1 MSWYHRLGL
10 SIMIVLLLVSC
21 SIDAASNSGELASR
35 PPGQTARPSPSLGAL
50 APSGSQGAESAA
62 TLNGASD
69 FFLIDKLVRSPQID
83 GIDLHVR
90 YVERTAD
97 GLIVHL
103 SFYNNRGEDLAYVTG
118 ADVEDARLSGDGGE
132 YALTAHSSS
141 LDSGI
146 DPDNGWLNGGANV
159 GTLTFAGAQGE
170 TLALEFP
177 GFPSVELNLDQPMAE
192 APQSPPPAEGT
203 YAFDLEATSSR
214 LENIALR
221 IEQAQVEADALLL
234 TIAFVN
240 RNESDITF
248 TSTVKGN
255 DALIFDGLWQQYRP
269 GQVEQTLDSGIEPQG
284 SVWGEGEANRGVLT
298 FPRPESGN
306 VILFEFPSY
315 PRIRIPLQPGEAATI
330 ASDSDLPPTAAPRP
344 TPTAAPTPTP
354 LSPEA
359 QARQDMRDL
368 LARMTNALVDRDR
381 DEYLAAFAP
390 ELREAQGQ
398 LFDRIDG
405 LPLEELRI
413 EPGDVDQNGV
423 LSSDQAELSS
433 YQAEMSWKIREVDP
447 ENVFNANLEYTAQ
460 RQDGAW
466 QIAAVGGD
474 VPFWSYAETEAI
486 RSGAFWIFYRP
497 ESAEELPEIEREA
510 QQAFEQVNQELPNRA
525 KPVNVMRV
533 TATEQEFTD
542 LTERSGERFLG
553 VASARF
559 RIRKAGITI
568 ASQAFFINSAAFEQ
582 DPQQDRQRTITHE
595 LTHLVLSPETMP
607 YTPAWV
613 SEGAAMFVSDD
624 LPQTLIA
631 DWYRESGPDTMSLI
645 ELSAKTSFGE
655 HDALDEQTAI
665 DYAYSAFLT
674 KYLVEKY
681 RKDTF
686 FAFYDSFADVP
697 FEAISNELP
706 RTGDGAL
713 IEDSM
718 GNLAQQLAPEQVQNA
733 FGVDLETLES
743 EYEAW
748 LGQQVGE

>member
-10 SIMIVLLLVSC
+10 SILIVLLLVSC
-21 SIDAASNSGELASR
+21 SIDATSNIGEQATR
-35 PPGQTARPSPSLGAL
+35 PSSQSARPIPSLGTTPTTDQA
-50 APSGSQGAESAA
+50 SDDVA
-62 TLNGASD
+62 TLNSSSD

-83 GIDLHVR
+83 GIDMHVR
-90 YVERTAD
+90 YVERTTD
-97 GLIVHL
+97 GLVVHL

-118 ADVEDARLSGDGGE
+118 ADVNSARLSGDDGE
-132 YALTAHSSS
+132 YTLTAHSRS

-146 DPDNGWLNGGANV
+146 DPDDGWLNGGANV

-170 TLALEFP
+170 TLTLDFP
-177 GFPSVELNLDQPMAE
+177 GFPTVELNLDQPMDE
-192 APQSPPPAEGT
+192 APLPPPPVDGIYT
-203 YAFDLEATSSR
+203 YDLEASSSR

-221 IEQAQVEADALLL
+221 IEQAKVEGDALLL

-248 TSTVKGN
+248 TSTVKGD
-255 DALIFDGLWQQYRP
+255 DAIIFDGLWQQYRP

-284 SVWGEGEANRGVLT
+284 SVWGEGEANTGVLT
-298 FPRPESGN
+298 FPRPQSGS

-315 PRIRIPLQPGEAATI
+315 PRIRIPLQPGENASIAA
-330 ASDSDLPPTAAPRP
+330 DSDLPPTAAPRP

-359 QARQDMRDL
+359 QAHQDMRDL
-368 LARMTNALVDRDR
+368 LARMTDALVSRNR

-390 ELREAQGQ
+390 ELHESQGQ
-398 LFDRIDG
+398 LFDRVDG
-405 LPLEELRI
+405 LPLEDLRI
-413 EPGDVDQNGV
+413 EPGDVEQNGA
-423 LSSDQAELSS
+423 LSSDQTELSG
-433 YQAEMSWKIREVDP
+433 YQAEMSWKVREVDP
-447 ENVFNANLEYTAQ
+447 ENVFNANLEYTAR
-460 RQDGAW
+460 RQDGTW
-466 QIAAVGGD
+466 QITAVGGQ
-474 VPFWSYAETEAI
+474 VPFWAYAETQAI

-497 ESAEELPEIEREA
+497 ESAEDLPDIEREA
-510 QQAFEQVNQELPNRA
+510 QQAFDQVNQELPNRA

-542 LTERSGERFLG
+542 LTERSGDRFLG

-559 RIRKAGITI
+559 RIQKAGITI

-624 LPQTLIA
+624 LPLTTIS
-631 DWYRESGPDTMSLI
+631 DWYRDSGPDTMSLVD
-645 ELSAKTSFGE
+645 LSAKTSFGE
-655 HDALDEQTAI
+655 HDALDDQTAI

-674 KYLVEKY
+674 KYLVDTY
-681 RKDTF
+681 GKDQF
-686 FAFYDSFADVP
+686 FDFYDSFADVP
-697 FEAISNELP
+697 FDAISDQLP

-713 IEDSM
+713 LEASM
-718 GNLAQQLAPEQVQNA
+718 GNLAQQLTPQQVQDA
-733 FGVDLETLES
+733 FGIDLQTLES
-743 EYEAW
+743 EYETW
-748 LGQQVGE
+748 LGEQVQ

>member
-1 MSWYHRLGL
+1 MPWYHRLGL
-10 SIMIVLLLVSC
+10 SILIVLLLVSC
-21 SIDAASNSGELASR
+21 SIDATSNTGEATSRSLAQS
-35 PPGQTARPSPSLGAL
+35 ARPGPSLGVP
-50 APSGSQGAESAA
+50 APGSDPAQVGAAVQS
-62 TLNGASD
+62 GASD

-97 GLIVHL
+97 GLVVHL

-118 ADVEDARLSGDGGE
+118 ADVEAARLSGDDGE
-132 YALTAHSSS
+132 FTLTAHSPS

-146 DPDNGWLNGGANV
+146 DPEDGWLNGGANA

-170 TLALEFP
+170 TLTLEFP
-177 GFPSVELNLDQPMAE
+177 GFPAVELNLDQPMAE
-192 APQSPPPAEGT
+192 APEPAPPVEGM
-203 YAFDLEATSSR
+203 YAYDLEVVSSR

-221 IEQAQVEADALLL
+221 IEQARVESDALLL

-248 TSTVKGN
+248 TSTVEGD
-255 DALIFDGLWQQYRP
+255 DAIIFDGLWQQYRP
-269 GQVEQTLDSGIEPQG
+269 GQVEPTLDSGIQPQG
-284 SVWGEGEANRGVLT
+284 SVWGEGEANTGVLT
-298 FPRPESGN
+298 FPRPQSGS

-315 PRIRIPLQPGEAATI
+315 PRIRIPLQPGEEATI
-330 ASDSDLPPTAAPRP
+330 AADSDLPPTAAPRP

-354 LSPEA
+354 LNPED
-359 QARQDMRDL
+359 QARQEMRDL
-368 LARMTNALVDRDR
+368 LTQMTQALTNRDR
-381 DEYLAAFAP
+381 DAYLAAFAP
-390 ELREAQGQ
+390 DLHETQGR
-398 LFDRIDG
+398 LFDRMDG

-413 EPGDVDQNGV
+413 EPGDVDQNGA
-423 LSSDQAELSS
+423 LSGDQAELSG
-433 YQAEMSWKIREVDP
+433 YQAEMSWKVREVDP
-447 ENVFNANLEYTAQ
+447 ENVFNANLEYTAR
-460 RQDGAW
+460 RQDGGW
-466 QIAAVGGD
+466 QITAVGGQ
-474 VPFWSYAETEAI
+474 VPFWAYDETEVLRA
-486 RSGAFWIFYRP
+486 GAFWIFYRP
-497 ESAEELPEIEREA
+497 ESAEELPNIEREA
-510 QQAFEQVNQELPNRA
+510 QQAFDRVNQELPNRA

-559 RIRKAGITI
+559 RIKKAGITI

-624 LPQTLIA
+624 LPLTTIS
-631 DWYRESGPDTMSLI
+631 DWYRESGPDTMSLVD
-645 ELSAKTSFGE
+645 LSAKTSFGE
-655 HDALDEQTAI
+655 HDALDDQTAI

-681 RKDTF
+681 GKDQF

-697 FEAISNELP
+697 FDTISNDLP
-706 RTGDGAL
+706 RAGDAAL
-713 IEDSM
+713 LEASM
-718 GNLAQQLAPEQVQNA
+718 GNLAQKLAPQQVQDA
-733 FGVDLETLES
+733 FGVDLQTLEA
-743 EYEAW
+743 EYETW
-748 LGQQVGE
+748 LGAQVE

>member
-10 SIMIVLLLVSC
+10 SILIVLLLVSC
-21 SIDAASNSGELASR
+21 SIDAASDTGEPTSR
-35 PPGQTARPSPSLGAL
+35 PLVQSARPVPSLGVPE
-50 APSGSQGAESAA
+50 PSSDPSQVGAAVLS
-62 TLNGASD
+62 GAGD

-83 GIDLHVR
+83 GIDMHVR

-97 GLIVHL
+97 GLVVHL

-118 ADVEDARLSGDGGE
+118 ADVEAARLSGDDGE
-132 YALTAHSSS
+132 YPLTAHSAS
-141 LDSGI
+141 LNSGI
-146 DPDNGWLNGGANV
+146 DPDDGWLDGGANV

-170 TLALEFP
+170 TLTLEFP
-177 GFPSVELNLDQPMAE
+177 GFPAVELNLDQPMAE
-192 APQSPPPAEGT
+192 GVDPLPPVEGI
-203 YAFDLEATSSR
+203 YSYDLEVASSR

-221 IEQAQVEADALLL
+221 IEQARVEADALLL

-248 TSTVKGN
+248 TSTVQGD
-255 DALIFDGLWQQYRP
+255 DAIIFDGLWQQYRP
-269 GQVEQTLDSGIEPQG
+269 GQVEQTLDGGIQPEG
-284 SVWGEGEANRGVLT
+284 SVWGEGEANTGVLT
-298 FPRPESGN
+298 FPRPQSGS

-315 PRIRIPLQPGEAATI
+315 PRIRVPLQPGEEATI
-330 ASDSDLPPTAAPRP
+330 ATDSDLPPTAAPRP

-354 LSPEA
+354 LGPEE
-359 QARQDMRDL
+359 QARQEMRDL
-368 LARMTNALVDRDR
+368 LARMTNALSDRDR

-390 ELREAQGQ
+390 ELRETQGQ

-405 LPLEELRI
+405 LPLEEMRI

-423 LSSDQAELSS
+423 LSDDQAELSG

-447 ENVFNANLEYTAQ
+447 ENIFNANLEYTAQ
-460 RQDGAW
+460 RQDGSW
-466 QIAAVGGD
+466 QITSVGGD

-486 RSGAFWIFYRP
+486 RSGPFWIFYRP
-497 ESAEELPEIEREA
+497 ESAEELPDIEREA
-510 QQAFEQVNQELPNRA
+510 QQAFDLVNQALPNRA

-559 RIRKAGITI
+559 RIKKAGISI

-613 SEGAAMFVSDD
+613 SEGAAMFVSND
-624 LPQTLIA
+624 LPLTTIS
-631 DWYRESGPDTMSLI
+631 DWYRESGPDTMSLVD
-645 ELSAKTSFGE
+645 LSAKTSFGE
-655 HDALDEQTAI
+655 HDALDDQTAI

-674 KYLVEKY
+674 RYLVEKY
-681 RKDTF
+681 GKDQF
-686 FAFYDSFADVP
+686 FDFYDSFADVP
-697 FEAISNELP
+697 FDAISNELP
-706 RTGDGAL
+706 RAGDDAL
-713 IEDSM
+713 LEASMDS
-718 GNLAQQLAPEQVQNA
+718 LAQKLAPQQVQDV
-733 FGVDLETLES
+733 FGVDLQMLES
-743 EYEAW
+743 EYETW
-748 LGQQVGE
+748 LGEQVE

>member
-10 SIMIVLLLVSC
+10 SILIVLLLVSC
-21 SIDAASNSGELASR
+21 SIDAASDTDE
-35 PPGQTARPSPSLGAL
+35 PTARPLVQSARPIPSFV
-50 APSGSQGAESAA
+50 GAEPVS
-62 TLNGASD
+62 GAGD

-83 GIDLHVR
+83 GIDMHVR

-97 GLIVHL
+97 GLVVHV

-118 ADVEDARLSGDGGE
+118 ADVEAARLIGDDGE
-132 YALTAHSSS
+132 YTLTAHSPS

-146 DPDNGWLNGGANV
+146 DPDDGWLNGGANV

-170 TLALEFP
+170 TLTLEFP
-177 GFPSVELNLDQPMAE
+177 GFPAVELNLDQPMAE
-192 APQSPPPAEGT
+192 GVDPLPPVEGI
-203 YAFDLEATSSR
+203 YSYDLEVASSR

-221 IEQAQVEADALLL
+221 IEQARVEADALLL

-248 TSTVKGN
+248 TSTVQGD
-255 DALIFDGLWQQYRP
+255 DAIIFDGRWQQYRP
-269 GQVEQTLDSGIEPQG
+269 GQVEQTLDSGIQPQG
-284 SVWGEGEANRGVLT
+284 SVWGEGEANTGVLT
-298 FPRPESGN
+298 FPRPQSGS

-315 PRIRIPLQPGEAATI
+315 PRIRIPLQPGEEATI
-330 ASDSDLPPTAAPRP
+330 ADDSDLPPTAAPRP

-354 LSPEA
+354 LSPEE
-359 QARQDMRDL
+359 QARQEMRDL

-390 ELREAQGQ
+390 ELRETQGQ

-405 LPLEELRI
+405 LPLEEMRI
-413 EPGDVDQNGV
+413 EPGDVDENGV
-423 LSSDQAELSS
+423 LSDDQAELSG

-447 ENVFNANLEYTAQ
+447 ENIFNANLEYTAR
-460 RQDGAW
+460 RQDGSW
-466 QIAAVGGD
+466 QITAVGGQ

-486 RSGAFWIFYRP
+486 RSGPFWIFYRP

-510 QQAFEQVNQELPNRA
+510 QQAFDLVNQALPNRA

-559 RIRKAGITI
+559 RIKKAGISI
-568 ASQAFFINSAAFEQ
+568 ASQAFFINSAAFEE

-613 SEGAAMFVSDD
+613 SEGAAMFVSND
-624 LPQTLIA
+624 LPLTTIG
-631 DWYRESGPDTMSLI
+631 DWYRESGPDTMSLVD
-645 ELSAKTSFGE
+645 LSAKTSFGE
-655 HDALDEQTAI
+655 HDALDDQTAI

-674 KYLVEKY
+674 RYLVEKY
-681 RKDTF
+681 GKDQF
-686 FAFYDSFADVP
+686 FAFYDSFADIP
-697 FEAISNELP
+697 FDAISNELP
-706 RTGDGAL
+706 RAGDDAL
-713 IEDSM
+713 LEASM
-718 GNLAQQLAPEQVQNA
+718 GSLAQKLAPQQVEDT
-733 FGVDLETLES
+733 FGVDLQTLES
-743 EYEAW
+743 EYETW
-748 LGQQVGE
+748 LGEQVE